1 VRVGDPGLLAQLT
14 AHAATLASLAGA
26 TVAPAEGGSGGSAT
40 VVVRGHEVLVPLD
53 GVVDLAAELQR
64 LDKVVVKAREDA
76 EFLRKRLDNEDFVA
90 KAPVE
95 KVEELREKL
104 LSSEARLAV
113 LERSHARVR
122 AALG

>member
-1 VRVGDPGLLAQLT
+1 
-14 AHAATLASLAGA
+14 
-26 TVAPAEGGSGGSAT
+26 VAPAEGGSGGSAT